1 MCETELCQE
10 KLNIILNLYIPQ
22 ILPAL
27 DNYVVKGGRA
37 SDFYISQSTHQ
48 MLFGFTDWDLACDSE
63 ASQTIIKNTIISYLN
78 EQGITNIET
87 HTTTTPDKKHGIQ
100 LGIKCNEEICFF
112 IDIFIY
118 ESTDDIFNNPLISN
132 GIKYVNIDYLF
143 DDLKQTNTDRTE
155 RLSEQLELL
164 DITTID
170 PHRLTDNV
178 NSYMDIIQQQIIRRA
193 TDKGIAETIK
203 VQENPRYISDEKDDF
218 IEEIK
223 KRTSDNINSFISEE
237 LPKIRTDIQ
246 KLIRTNIRLRQIS
259 QIVNQQKAGR
269 KRKTI
274 KKRSNNKT
282 FRKKYYTR
290 RK

>member
-1 MCETELCQE
+1 MCETEMCKE
-10 KLNIILNLYIPQ
+10 ILNTILNGYIPQ
-22 ILPAL
+22 ILPRL
-27 DNYVVKGGRA
+27 HNYIVKGGRA

-63 ASQTIIKNTIISYLN
+63 ATQTIIKNTIISYLN
-78 EQGITNIET
+78 ENSIRDIKTQKI
-87 HTTTTPDKKHGIQ
+87 TTPDKKRGEQ
-100 LGIKCNEEICFF
+100 LGIECNGEICFF
-112 IDIFIY
+112 IDIVVY

-132 GIKYVNIDYLF
+132 GINYVNIDYLF

-155 RLSEQLELL
+155 RLTEQLELL
-164 DITTID
+164 EITTID

-203 VQENPRYISDEKDDF
+203 IEQNPRYTSDAKDDY

-223 KRTSDNINSFISEE
+223 KQTSDNINSFISEE

-259 QIVNQQKAGR
+259 QIVDQQKAGR

-290 RK
+290 RN